1 LLSELAKSLEIL
13 DGLLPRVQIQANVFR
28 DPGMQSHVTA
38 LYADLVQY
46 YHAMLKFYEEG
57 RMKRMWKS
65 FIQPFSLRFGEI
77 AERVNVRSRVISD
90 LAATLSQQRQEEQD
104 ALIRKLCDAMPAL
117 QRDLAGRSQI
127 IWYRHV
133 TDQI

>member
-1 LLSELAKSLEIL
+1 
-13 DGLLPRVQIQANVFR
+13 
-28 DPGMQSHVTA
+28 MQSHVTA
-38 LYADLVQY
+38 LYTDLVQY

-77 AERVNVRSRVISD
+77 AESVNVRSRLISD
-90 LAATLSQQRQEEQD
+90 LAAALSQQRQEETE
-104 ALIRKLCDAMPAL
+104 ALIRKLCNAIPAL
-117 QRDLAGRSQI
+117 QKDLACKSLV

-133 TDQI
+133 TDQP

>member
-1 LLSELAKSLEIL
+1 VIL

-28 DPGMQSHVTA
+28 DPVMQSHVTA

-77 AERVNVRSRVISD
+77 AESVNLRSRLISD
-90 LAATLSQQRQEEQD
+90 LAAALSQQRQEETE
-104 ALIRKLCDAMPAL
+104 ALLRKLCNAIPAL
-117 QRDLAGRSQI
+117 QKDLACKSLVT
-127 IWYRHV
+127 WYRHV
-133 TDQI
+133 TDQP